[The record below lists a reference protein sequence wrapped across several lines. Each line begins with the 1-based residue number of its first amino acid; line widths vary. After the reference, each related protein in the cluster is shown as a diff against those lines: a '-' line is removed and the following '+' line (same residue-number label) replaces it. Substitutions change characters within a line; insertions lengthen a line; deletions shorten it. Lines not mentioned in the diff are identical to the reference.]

1 MRTEGALIIFD
12 VVGADEQP
20 FRDWVADP
28 ANANG
33 FIANVGRGGQEQE
46 DVLIHQPSCGFMTSP
61 AVAKA
66 GYIGPMFYKVC
77 SLDGHALAQWVEHEN
92 HAGHIGAAYDHQ
104 TSRCNPSLI
113 GRVRRNEYS

>member
-1 MRTEGALIIFD
+1 MRREGALIIFD
-12 VVGADEQP
+12 VVGDDEQP
-20 FRDWVADP
+20 FKDWVANT

-77 SLDGHALAQWVEHEN
+77 SLDGHALAQWAEREHRV
-92 HAGHIGAAYDHQ
+92 GRIGVAFDHQ
-104 TSRCNPSLI
+104 TSKCSPSLV
-113 GRVRRNEYS
+113 GRVRRNDHS

>member
-33 FIANVGRGGQEQE
+33 YIANVGRGGQEQQ
-46 DVLIHQPSCGFMTSP
+46 DVL
-61 AVAKA
+61 
-66 GYIGPMFYKVC
+66 Y
-77 SLDGHALAQWVEHEN
+77 
-92 HAGHIGAAYDHQ
+92 
-104 TSRCNPSLI
+104 
-113 GRVRRNEYS
+113 